1 VAENNVNTRVM
12 LMTTVSVVIEM
23 MMIVI
28 KVLLS

>member
-1 VAENNVNTRVM
+1 
-12 LMTTVSVVIEM
+12 MTTVSVVIEM